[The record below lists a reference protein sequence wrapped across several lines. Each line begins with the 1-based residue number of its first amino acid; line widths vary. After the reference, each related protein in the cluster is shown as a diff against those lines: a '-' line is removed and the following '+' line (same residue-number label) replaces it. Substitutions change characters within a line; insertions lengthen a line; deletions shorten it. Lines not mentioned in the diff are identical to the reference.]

1 MDYEEI
7 IENFSDLKKEL
18 KEYAESSFNLI
29 RLHIVEQLSRHIS
42 GIIVKAGVLYI
53 LLFGLIF
60 LSMAL
65 AFFLGELFNS
75 YGLGFLVVSGLYFL
89 IALVFFLLRKTLI
102 EKPVIKSFIKLFFP
116 NFEDNGK

>member
-7 IENFSDLKKEL
+7 TEDFSDFKKEI
-18 KEYAESSFNLI
+18 KEYAESNFNLI
-29 RLHIVEQLSRHIS
+29 RLHVVEQLSRLTS
-42 GIIVKAGVLYI
+42 GIIVNVGVLYI
-53 LLFGLIF
+53 LFFGLIF

-89 IALVFFLLRKTLI
+89 LALTFYLMRKALI

-116 NFEDNGK
+116 NFENNGK